1 MNWHSLELSSFTHQ
15 AASHLRHQW
24 VWPVSAGPTSA
35 SFSHPRSDTTQ
46 PPRAQRLDGHMVGHP
61 PHPGCA
67 PQLLSLPAFPHA
79 DHPQPPAGP
88 LMLSDA
94 LSAQPRLCQPA
105 GGTPDTWEV
114 GTPATL
120 QPGKCLQ
127 LSASASSSVKRDTV
141 ARSSLLLPKQLPIP
155 GPRFPWPT
163 GHDRLPKSTG
173 KAKGWNVFSTLG
185 VAFIKL
191 PSDTAQFLLQP
202 ELRYCISR
210 KVNALR

>member
-1 MNWHSLELSSFTHQ
+1 MDQDLPEHGPCEQTEQVFSLLTHPRGVYLAHPVDEAQGGLEATCGVGAMNWHSLELSSFTHQ

-35 SFSHPRSDTTQ
+35 SFSRPRSDTTQ

-105 GGTPDTWEV
+105 GGTPDM
-114 GTPATL
+114 
-120 QPGKCLQ
+120 
-127 LSASASSSVKRDTV
+127 
-141 ARSSLLLPKQLPIP
+141 
-155 GPRFPWPT
+155 
-163 GHDRLPKSTG
+163 
-173 KAKGWNVFSTLG
+173 
-185 VAFIKL
+185 
-191 PSDTAQFLLQP
+191 
-202 ELRYCISR
+202 
-210 KVNALR
+210 